1 MKLVKVMLLFM
12 LAIIVTLSSCKK
24 EEDQVQ
30 VLEGSRSIILTT
42 SNEYPLGVV
51 NKWSAEFSAA
61 SYNLYRSNDSENYDI
76 IKSIASN
83 VTTYFDTSAVEGIQY
98 QYYVV
103 ATSNNSHYGSVK
115 SNTTTGL
122 AVSLTTE
129 NSFALLANLTGGYY
143 STTPSADSLT
153 DVIIALIDS
162 FATEG
167 ADVMFLI
174 DKTSSM
180 LDDIDSIKSGLTSII
195 AALPSNCRLG
205 LASYGDLVYDSV
217 SAMNGNDWYD
227 FEDLTLNHSNIQTL
241 VNSLST
247 TGGGGF
253 PESVFDGLYRTIGN
267 ASWQAGNKLL
277 IVIGDAPPLIT
288 PCNLPLTPAQ
298 PVECTMHTIMDVVNA
313 CLANSVVTNLY
324 PVVIG
329 PIKSGNTN

>member
-1 MKLVKVMLLFM
+1 MLLFM

-30 VLEGSRSIILTT
+30 VLEGSIILTT

-51 NKWSAEFSAA
+51 NKWSVLSSAT

-76 IKSIASN
+76 INSLASN

-103 ATSNNSHYGSVK
+103 GTSSNIDGSVK

-174 DKTSSM
+174 DKTGSM
-180 LDDIDSIKSGLTSII
+180 MDDIMAVQSGLTSII

-205 LASYGDLVYDSV
+205 LASYGDLIADSV
-217 SAMNGNDWYD
+217 WGSGGNDWYD
-227 FEDLTLNHSNIQTL
+227 FEDLTLNHSNIQAL

-247 TGGGGF
+247 TGGGDF

-329 PIKSGNTN
+329 PIKTGNTN

>member
-30 VLEGSRSIILTT
+30 MLEGSIILTT

-51 NKWSAEFSAA
+51 NKWSVLSSAT
-61 SYNLYRSNDSENYDI
+61 SYNLYRSNDSETFHI
-76 IKSIASN
+76 INSIASN
-83 VTTYFDTSAVEGIQY
+83 ITTYFDTSAVEGIHY
-98 QYYVV
+98 RYYVV
-103 ATSNNSHYGSVK
+103 ATSSNIDGSVK

-129 NSFALLANLTGGYY
+129 NSFSLLANLTGGYY

-153 DVIIALIDS
+153 DVIISLIDS
-162 FATEG
+162 FATEDS
-167 ADVMFLI
+167 DVMFLI
-174 DKTSSM
+174 DKTGSM
-180 LDDIDSIKSGLTSII
+180 WDDIIAVQSGLTSII

-205 LASYGDLVYDSV
+205 LASYGDLVNDSV
-217 SAMNGNDWYD
+217 WGTSGNDWYD
-227 FEDLTLNHSNIQTL
+227 FEDLTLNHSNIQLL

-247 TGGGGF
+247 TGGGDI

-329 PIKSGNTN
+329 PIKSGNSN

>member
-1 MKLVKVMLLFM
+1 MKLVKVLLLFM

-30 VLEGSRSIILTT
+30 VLEGSIILTT

-51 NKWSAEFSAA
+51 NKWNVLSSAT

-76 IKSIASN
+76 INSLASN
-83 VTTYFDTSAVEGIQY
+83 VTTYFDTSAVEGVQY

-103 ATSNNSHYGSVK
+103 GTSSNLDESVK

-129 NSFALLANLTGGYY
+129 NSFGLLANLTGGYY

-174 DKTSSM
+174 DKTGSM
-180 LDDIDSIKSGLTSII
+180 MDDIMAVQSGLTSII

-205 LASYGDLVYDSV
+205 LASYGDLMEDSV
-217 SAMNGNDWYD
+217 WGWGGNDWYD
-227 FEDLTLNHSNIQTL
+227 FEDLTLNHSNIQAL

-247 TGGGGF
+247 TGGGDF

-329 PIKSGNTN
+329 PIKTGNTN

>member
-1 MKLVKVMLLFM
+1 MKNLRFIAILF
-12 LAIIVTLSSCKK
+12 LGIIVIVSSCKK
-24 EEDQVQ
+24 EAIEE
-30 VLEGSRSIILTT
+30 LEGNVILTSST
-42 SNEYPLGVV
+42 EYPLGVV
-51 NKWSAEFSAA
+51 NRWNKVSDID
-61 SYNLYRSNDSENYDI
+61 SYRLYRSDDGEHYEKLITLGKNDDQ
-76 IKSIASN
+76 
-83 VTTYFDTSAVEGIQY
+83 YFDTTVVTEMQYHYYISGVSNHIDGSIQ
-98 QYYVV
+98 
-103 ATSNNSHYGSVK
+103 
-115 SNTTTGL
+115 SNTSTGR
-122 AVSLTTE
+122 AVNLTTE
-129 NSFALLANLTGGYY
+129 NSFSLLSDLTGGYY
-143 STTPSADSLT
+143 TTTPSADSLT
-153 DVIIALIDS
+153 DIIIGLIDS

-174 DKTSSM
+174 DKTGSM
-180 LDDIDSIKSGLTSII
+180 GDDIIAVQSGLTSII

-205 LASYGDLVYDSV
+205 LASYGDLMEDSV
-217 SAMNGNDWYD
+217 WGWGGNDWYD
-227 FEDLTLNHSNIQTL
+227 FEDLTLNHSNIQLL

-247 TGGGGF
+247 TGGGDI

-329 PIKSGNTN
+329 PIKGNSNN

>member
-1 MKLVKVMLLFM
+1 MKLVKVLLLFM
-12 LAIIVTLSSCKK
+12 LAIIVTFSSCKK
-24 EEDQVQ
+24 EDQV
-30 VLEGSRSIILTT
+30 LASIDGSITLTT

-51 NKWSAEFSAA
+51 NKWSVLSSAT
-61 SYNLYRSNDSENYDI
+61 SYDLYRSDTDVNYEI
-76 IKSIASN
+76 ISSLESN

-103 ATSNNSHYGSVK
+103 GTSSNIDGSVK

-174 DKTSSM
+174 DKTGSM
-180 LDDIDSIKSGLTSII
+180 MDDIDSIKSGLTSII

-205 LASYGDLVYDSV
+205 LASYGDLMEDSV
-217 SAMNGNDWYD
+217 WGWGGNDWYD
-227 FEDLTLNHSNIQTL
+227 FEDLTLNHSNIQAL

-247 TGGGGF
+247 TGGGDF

-329 PIKSGNTN
+329 PIKSGNSN

>member
-30 VLEGSRSIILTT
+30 VLEGSIILTT

-51 NKWSAEFSAA
+51 NKWNVLSSAT

-76 IKSIASN
+76 INSLASN

-103 ATSNNSHYGSVK
+103 GTSSNIDGSVK

-174 DKTSSM
+174 DKTGSM
-180 LDDIDSIKSGLTSII
+180 MDDIMAVQSGLTSII

-205 LASYGDLVYDSV
+205 LASYGDLIADSV
-217 SAMNGNDWYD
+217 WGSGGNDWYD
-227 FEDLTLNHSNIQTL
+227 FEDLTLNHSNIQAL

-247 TGGGGF
+247 TGGGDF

-288 PCNLPLTPAQ
+288 PCNLPFASAQ

-329 PIKSGNTN
+329 PIKTGNTN

>member
-1 MKLVKVMLLFM
+1 MLLFM

-30 VLEGSRSIILTT
+30 VLEGSIILTT

-51 NKWSAEFSAA
+51 NKWNVLSSAT

-76 IKSIASN
+76 INSLASN

-103 ATSNNSHYGSVK
+103 GTSSNIDGSVK

-174 DKTSSM
+174 DKTGSM
-180 LDDIDSIKSGLTSII
+180 MDDIMAVQSGLTSII

-205 LASYGDLVYDSV
+205 LASYGDLIADSV
-217 SAMNGNDWYD
+217 WGSGGNDWYD
-227 FEDLTLNHSNIQTL
+227 FEDLTLNHSNIQAL

-247 TGGGGF
+247 TGGGDF

-329 PIKSGNTN
+329 PIKTGNTN

>member
-1 MKLVKVMLLFM
+1 MKLVKVLLLFM

-30 VLEGSRSIILTT
+30 MLEGSIILTT

-51 NKWSAEFSAA
+51 NKWSVLSSAT
-61 SYNLYRSNDSENYDI
+61 SYNLYRSNDSETFHI
-76 IKSIASN
+76 INSIASN
-83 VTTYFDTSAVEGIQY
+83 ITTYFDTSAVEGIHY
-98 QYYVV
+98 RYYVV
-103 ATSNNSHYGSVK
+103 ATSSNIDGSVK

-129 NSFALLANLTGGYY
+129 NSFSLLANLTGGYY

-153 DVIIALIDS
+153 DVIISLIDS

-174 DKTSSM
+174 DKTGSM
-180 LDDIDSIKSGLTSII
+180 MDDIDSIKSGLTSII

-205 LASYGDLVYDSV
+205 LASYGDLMEDSV
-217 SAMNGNDWYD
+217 WGWGGNDWYD
-227 FEDLTLNHSNIQTL
+227 FEDLTLNHSNIQLL

-247 TGGGGF
+247 TGGGDI

-329 PIKSGNTN
+329 PIKSGNSN

>member
-1 MKLVKVMLLFM
+1 MKLVKVLLLFT
-12 LAIIVTLSSCKK
+12 LAIIVTFSACKK

-30 VLEGSRSIILTT
+30 VLEGSIILTT

-51 NKWSAEFSAA
+51 NKWNVLSSAT

-76 IKSIASN
+76 INSLASN
-83 VTTYFDTSAVEGIQY
+83 VTTYFDTSAVEGIHY
-98 QYYVV
+98 RYYVV
-103 ATSNNSHYGSVK
+103 ATSSNIDGSVK

-174 DKTSSM
+174 DKTGSM
-180 LDDIDSIKSGLTSII
+180 MDDIMAVQSGLTSII

-205 LASYGDLVYDSV
+205 LASYGDLIADSV
-217 SAMNGNDWYD
+217 WGSGGNDWYD
-227 FEDLTLNHSNIQTL
+227 FEDLTLNHSNIQAL

-247 TGGGGF
+247 TGGGDF

-329 PIKSGNTN
+329 PIKSGNSN

>member
-1 MKLVKVMLLFM
+1 MIVKVMLLFM

-30 VLEGSRSIILTT
+30 VLEGSIILTT

-51 NKWSAEFSAA
+51 NKWNVLSSAT

-76 IKSIASN
+76 INSLASN

-103 ATSNNSHYGSVK
+103 GTSSNIDGSVK

-174 DKTSSM
+174 DKTGSM
-180 LDDIDSIKSGLTSII
+180 MDDIMAVQSGLTSII

-205 LASYGDLVYDSV
+205 LASYGDLIADSV
-217 SAMNGNDWYD
+217 WGSGGNDWYD
-227 FEDLTLNHSNIQTL
+227 FEDLTLNHSNIQAL

-247 TGGGGF
+247 TGGGDF

-329 PIKSGNTN
+329 PIKTGNTN

>member
-30 VLEGSRSIILTT
+30 ILEGSIILTT

-51 NKWSAEFSAA
+51 NKWSVLSSAT
-61 SYNLYRSNDSENYDI
+61 SYNIYRSNDSETFHI
-76 IKSIASN
+76 INSIASN
-83 VTTYFDTSAVEGIQY
+83 ITTYFDTSAVEGIQY
-98 QYYVV
+98 RYYVV
-103 ATSNNSHYGSVK
+103 ATSSNIDGLVK

-129 NSFALLANLTGGYY
+129 NSFSLLANLTGGYY

-153 DVIIALIDS
+153 DVIISLIDS
-162 FATEG
+162 FATEDS
-167 ADVMFLI
+167 DVMFLI
-174 DKTSSM
+174 DKTGSM
-180 LDDIDSIKSGLTSII
+180 WDDIIAVQSGLTSII

-205 LASYGDLVYDSV
+205 LASYGDLVADSV
-217 SAMNGNDWYD
+217 WGWGGNDWYD
-227 FEDLTLNHSNIQTL
+227 FEDLTLNHSNIQSL
-241 VNSLST
+241 VNNLPT
-247 TGGGGF
+247 TAGGDI
-253 PESVFDGLYRTIGN
+253 PESVFDGLYRTIEK
-267 ASWQAGNKLL
+267 ADWQSTNKIL
-277 IVIGDAPPLIT
+277 IIIGDAPPIIT

-313 CLANSVVTNLY
+313 CLANSVITNLY

-329 PIKSGNTN
+329 PIKEGNPN

>member
-1 MKLVKVMLLFM
+1 MKTIKNILLLMLGSVL
-12 LAIIVTLSSCKK
+12 IISSCKK
-24 EEDQVQ
+24 EDEII
-30 VLEGSRSIILTT
+30 LEGSITLSS

-51 NKWSAEFSAA
+51 NKWSSLNNAT
-61 SYNLYRSNDSENYDI
+61 SYELYRSNNDGNYDMI
-76 IKSIASN
+76 ITLNQGIN
-83 VTTYFDTSAVEGIQY
+83 TYFDTSATEGIEY
-98 QYYVV
+98 QYYILGKSSEM
-103 ATSNNSHYGSVK
+103 AGSVK
-115 SNTTTGL
+115 SNTTNGR
-122 AVSLTTE
+122 AVYLTTE
-129 NSFALLANLTGGYY
+129 NSFGLLADLTGGYY

-174 DKTSSM
+174 DKTGSM
-180 LDDIDSIKSGLTSII
+180 VDDIAAVQLGLTSII

-205 LASYGDLVYDSV
+205 LASYGDMIADSV
-217 SAMNGNDWYD
+217 WGWGGNDWYD
-227 FEDLTLNHSNIQTL
+227 SEDLTLNHSNIQVL

-247 TGGGGF
+247 TGGGDI
-253 PESVFDGLYRTIGN
+253 PESVFDGLYRTIDN
-267 ASWQAGNKLL
+267 TSWQAGNKLL

-298 PVECTMHTIMDVVNA
+298 PVECTMHSIMDVVNA

-329 PIKSGNTN
+329 PIKGNNN

>member
-1 MKLVKVMLLFM
+1 MKLAKVLLLFM
-12 LAIIVTLSSCKK
+12 LAIILTLSSCKK

-30 VLEGSRSIILTT
+30 MLEGSIILTT

-51 NKWSAEFSAA
+51 NKWSVLSSAT
-61 SYNLYRSNDSENYDI
+61 SYNLYRSNDSETFHI
-76 IKSIASN
+76 INSIASN
-83 VTTYFDTSAVEGIQY
+83 ITTYFDTSAVEGIHY
-98 QYYVV
+98 RYYVV
-103 ATSNNSHYGSVK
+103 ATSSNIDGSVK

-129 NSFALLANLTGGYY
+129 NSFSLLANLTGGYY

-153 DVIIALIDS
+153 DVIISLIDS

-174 DKTSSM
+174 DKTGSM
-180 LDDIDSIKSGLTSII
+180 MDDIDSIKSGLTSII

-205 LASYGDLVYDSV
+205 LASYGDLMEDSV
-217 SAMNGNDWYD
+217 WGWGGNDWYD
-227 FEDLTLNHSNIQTL
+227 FEDLTLNHSNIQLL

-247 TGGGGF
+247 TGGGDI

-329 PIKSGNTN
+329 PIKSGNSN

>member
-1 MKLVKVMLLFM
+1 MLLFM

-30 VLEGSRSIILTT
+30 VLEGSIILTT

-51 NKWSAEFSAA
+51 NKWNVLSSAT

-76 IKSIASN
+76 INSLASN

-103 ATSNNSHYGSVK
+103 GTSSNLDGLVK

-174 DKTSSM
+174 DKTGSM
-180 LDDIDSIKSGLTSII
+180 MDDIMAVQSGLTSII

-205 LASYGDLVYDSV
+205 LASYGDLIADSV
-217 SAMNGNDWYD
+217 WGSGGNDWYD
-227 FEDLTLNHSNIQTL
+227 FEDLTLNHSNIQAL

-247 TGGGGF
+247 TGGGDF

-329 PIKSGNTN
+329 PIKTGNTN

>member
-1 MKLVKVMLLFM
+1 MKKLRFIIILF
-12 LAIIVTLSSCKK
+12 LGIIVTFSSCKK
-24 EEDQVQ
+24 EAIEE
-30 VLEGSRSIILTT
+30 LEGDIILTSST
-42 SNEYPLGVV
+42 EYPLGIVSRWTNV
-51 NKWSAEFSAA
+51 SDID
-61 SYNLYRSNDSENYDI
+61 SYKLYRSDDGENYEKLITLGKND
-76 IKSIASN
+76 
-83 VTTYFDTSAVEGIQY
+83 VQYFDTSVVTEIQY
-98 QYYVV
+98 HYYISGV
-103 ATSNNSHYGSVK
+103 SSDIDGSIQ
-115 SNTTTGL
+115 SNTSIGR
-122 AVSLTTE
+122 AINLTTE
-129 NSFALLANLTGGYY
+129 NSFSLLADLTGGYY

-153 DVIIALIDS
+153 DIIIALIDS
-162 FATEG
+162 IATEG

-174 DKTSSM
+174 DKTASM
-180 LDDIDSIKSGLTSII
+180 WDDIIAVQSGLTSII

-205 LASYGDLVYDSV
+205 LASYGDLVADSV
-217 SAMNGNDWYD
+217 WGWGGNNWYD

-241 VNSLST
+241 VNNLST
-247 TGGGGF
+247 TGGEDM

-329 PIKSGNTN
+329 PIKGNNN

>member
-1 MKLVKVMLLFM
+1 MKLVKVLLLFM

-30 VLEGSRSIILTT
+30 MLEGSIILTT

-51 NKWSAEFSAA
+51 NKWNVLSSAT
-61 SYNLYRSNDSENYDI
+61 SYNLYRSDTDVNYEI
-76 IKSIASN
+76 ISSLESN
-83 VTTYFDTSAVEGIQY
+83 VTTYFDTSAVEGVQY

-103 ATSNNSHYGSVK
+103 GTSSNLDGLVK

-129 NSFALLANLTGGYY
+129 NSFSLLANLTGGYY

-162 FATEG
+162 FATEDS
-167 ADVMFLI
+167 DVMFLI
-174 DKTSSM
+174 DKTGSM
-180 LDDIDSIKSGLTSII
+180 GDDIIAVQSGLTSII

-205 LASYGDLVYDSV
+205 LASYGDLVADSV
-217 SAMNGNDWYD
+217 WGWGGNDWYD

-241 VNSLST
+241 VNNLST
-247 TGGGGF
+247 TGGEDY
-253 PESVFDGLYRTIGN
+253 PESVFDGLYRTIEK
-267 ASWQAGNKLL
+267 ADWQSTNKIL
-277 IVIGDAPPLIT
+277 IIIGDAPPIIT
-288 PCNLPLTPAQ
+288 PCNLPLTPTQ

-313 CLANSVVTNLY
+313 CLANSVITNLY

>member
-1 MKLVKVMLLFM
+1 MKKLRFIIILF
-12 LAIIVTLSSCKK
+12 LGIIVTFSSCKK
-24 EEDQVQ
+24 EAIEE
-30 VLEGSRSIILTT
+30 LEGNIILTSST
-42 SNEYPLGVV
+42 EYPLGIVSRWTNV
-51 NKWSAEFSAA
+51 SDID
-61 SYNLYRSNDSENYDI
+61 SYKLYRSDDGENYEKLITLGKND
-76 IKSIASN
+76 
-83 VTTYFDTSAVEGIQY
+83 VQYFDTSVVTEIQY
-98 QYYVV
+98 HYYISGV
-103 ATSNNSHYGSVK
+103 SSDIDGSIQ
-115 SNTTTGL
+115 SNTSIGR
-122 AVSLTTE
+122 AVNLTTE
-129 NSFALLANLTGGYY
+129 NSFSLLADLTGGYY

-153 DVIIALIDS
+153 DIIIALIDS
-162 FATEG
+162 IATEG

-174 DKTSSM
+174 DKTASM
-180 LDDIDSIKSGLTSII
+180 WDDIIAVQSGLTSII

-205 LASYGDLVYDSV
+205 LASYGDLVADSV
-217 SAMNGNDWYD
+217 WGWGGNNWYD

-241 VNSLST
+241 VNNLST
-247 TGGGGF
+247 TGGEDM

-329 PIKSGNTN
+329 PIKGNNN